1 MLRSQRASPPALNL
15 SQPDKLFFLMRS
27 APESDAFR
35 LSDFCLH
42 LLQIKPLPC
51 RCAPAFGRAVENLS
65 LAYPAFRFAK
75 SGLAPQQPK
84 IAAVGDPALKPRP
97 TSSVASSPRDRA
109 GLFSVAPGGA
119 KGTFVYTKTT
129 KTT

>member
-15 SQPDKLFFLMRS
+15 FQPDKLFFLMRS

-51 RCAPAFGRAVENLS
+51 RCAPAFGRAVENLAFLPGFS
-65 LAYPAFRFAK
+65 LREVWPCTPTAENRGCWGPRAEAQTYLVGRK
-75 SGLAPQQPK
+75 LTSGPC
-84 IAAVGDPALKPRP
+84 
-97 TSSVASSPRDRA
+97 RA
-109 GLFSVAPGGA
+109 IFSRAWRR
-119 KGTFVYTKTT
+119 
-129 KTT
+129 

>member
-15 SQPDKLFFLMRS
+15 SQPNKLFFLMRS

-51 RCAPAFGRAVENLS
+51 RCAPAFGRAVENLAFLPGFS
-65 LAYPAFRFAK
+65 LREVWAEAQTYLVGRK
-75 SGLAPQQPK
+75 LTSGPC
-84 IAAVGDPALKPRP
+84 
-97 TSSVASSPRDRA
+97 RA
-109 GLFSVAPGGA
+109 IFSRAWRR
-119 KGTFVYTKTT
+119 
-129 KTT
+129 